1 MTILKNNS
9 FTILLLWAYFDRLKY
24 VLMRL
29 TEFAEFIHVVWT
41 ISGHIRCQLKL
52 QINASLIFDQWRS
65 SHVNSGWAAKLP
77 SVPQWWKR
85 GQLIG
90 TAKYI
95 SKGTPSLWKVINCAR
110 VTFAAHLTSSCNEG
124 IRTFWW
130 PRSAWWV
137 FI

>member
-52 QINASLIFDQWRS
+52 QIYASLIFDQWRS

-110 VTFAAHLTSSCNEG
+110 VTFAAHLTSSYNEG
-124 IRTFWW
+124 IWTFWW

-137 FI
+137 FM